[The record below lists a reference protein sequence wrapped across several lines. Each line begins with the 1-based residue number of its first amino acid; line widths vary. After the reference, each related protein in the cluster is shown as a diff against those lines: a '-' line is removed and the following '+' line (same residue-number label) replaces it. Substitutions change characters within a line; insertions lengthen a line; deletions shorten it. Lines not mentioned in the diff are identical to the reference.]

1 MKFIER
7 IHGGYIQERRARALS
22 EHMAEI
28 IPGRFHLLD
37 VGCGDGLIAHLI
49 AKIRPDIDLQGV
61 DVQERD
67 RTYIPVKRFDGEILP
82 YDNTSF
88 DGVMFVDVLHH
99 TRDPMVL
106 LREATRVARKAIL
119 IKDHMLDGL
128 LAGPTLRAMDWVG
141 NSRYGVS
148 LPYNY
153 WSKPQWLQAF
163 DELEMK
169 IGSWTT
175 SLKLYPWPAS
185 CLFDR
190 SLHFVAHLSVPR
202 SLANG
207 NSQGA
212 RISTRSQVAL

>member
-1 MKFIER
+1 
-7 IHGGYIQERRARALS
+7 
-22 EHMAEI
+22 
-28 IPGRFHLLD
+28 
-37 VGCGDGLIAHLI
+37 
-49 AKIRPDIDLQGV
+49 
-61 DVQERD
+61 
-67 RTYIPVKRFDGEILP
+67 
-82 YDNTSF
+82 
-88 DGVMFVDVLHH
+88 
-99 TRDPMVL
+99 
-106 LREATRVARKAIL
+106 
-119 IKDHMLDGL
+119 
-128 LAGPTLRAMDWVG
+128 MDWVG

-212 RISTRSQVAL
+212 RISTRPQVAL